1 MFIKSAHKS
10 KWFGNNSSVLT
21 INNIAL
27 TIIRIITRRYK
38 RHTLLPCPQK
48 IAKVRFSPEMAK
60 TDLPL
65 KSVSTSYPPPRLKS
79 PRSSLP
85 PQIAKSDLLLKS

>member
-1 MFIKSAHKS
+1 MVREQLY
-10 KWFGNNSSVLT
+10 SVLT

-27 TIIRIITRRYK
+27 TIIRIITRRYKK

-60 TDLPL
+60 TDLLL
-65 KSVSTSYPPPRLKS
+65 KSVSTSYPAHPSPRLKS
-79 PRSSLP
+79 PRSSLL